1 MPILNIHGG
10 SGGPG
15 NGPSPARNPN
25 GFRTGPTSQ
34 IPYMRPDYD
43 KAFNSNN
50 PLQAGPDDYA
60 RAQGQKEAQQRR
72 AEAAQRQKDAQIDAS
87 YRKSQQQA
95 ENARRVFERNT
106 ASEVRTYEAAQRA
119 EAKADADRQRARE
132 RNVRAQEQ
140 LDRRKAADAG
150 RLAKFQRSQEYG
162 DARHIDAARDRGF
175 RFQRSQEYGDARA
188 IDSRRT
194 RRLREEAQLVRQFEG
209 IHYRAGR
216 TLTPSSYDGVQRQAS
231 LLRGRAARY
240 QSEYGMSPTGLG
252 GLGGVLSGMGSQ
264 ANTYATQNIV
274 SLGARGQ
281 RAADGREWTGLARI
295 EQELRRIER
304 VNVAMLAN
312 STKATAEQKVNAQ
325 RNLDAVRQSRA
336 RIGAGRS
343 GSSGMMNAI
352 GSMVGGASLLLSN
365 PAVDVAAAV
374 AVGLATSPFLIA
386 GAAQKVMGLAAPYD
400 ALREGTAGAGRAGGF
415 NSMDLQNKLFP
426 GGPAPRWMKDLG
438 VTTQSALGTLD
449 NYGISPRSPEEALG
463 VIQDVRRASL
473 SQFMGLDD
481 KQLSSSGRLARTLGI
496 AGGGVHENS
505 VWTGGGAGAGS
516 AESTYTTD
524 LARYFSTLQKV
535 MASATAQGLDHATSL
550 QTVEGLLRI
559 TAGAGAG
566 SVNSGSLSN
575 FWGQMTSSGLPGMRS
590 GEGVTSALQGIN
602 QAFGSIGVGGAPA
615 QNTMMMSYFGRNGG
629 MPKSEGALQKFL
641 GMSDKDW
648 AEAQSQPGHKQM
660 VDNYLNAA
668 GKNPAFALS
677 YLSPLLQGRPD
688 LMQKVF
694 EGSAFG
700 SANPLIKPML
710 GGAVTGAGYSGYV
723 GMTSG
728 KQGGLAGVGGTAP
741 SSSAD
746 IDSAI
751 RAAANATG
759 LDPNLLKGLAAK
771 ESSLNPD
778 TVNGNAAGLFQLMP
792 DARKDM
798 GLSESDK
805 LKPQENALAGAGYLK
820 KMFGLFDENDPDRAK
835 HALEAYEWGPGHA
848 DDIKAGR
855 VPAIY
860 SQHADLALAYRS
872 QYDNRPTDQFAS
884 RANTESLSL
893 TASRDAREN
902 AANLLGQAPGDA
914 MAIFSSTVV
923 QGTTAMEGFIRALVD
938 GSQAIQY
945 NNMVKQTPGGVSAM
959 DPSGM
964 SYMFDTT
971 PGGGPARP

>member
-1 MPILNIHGG
+1 MPIININGG

-15 NGPSPARNPN
+15 KGPSPDRNPN

-50 PLQAGPDDYA
+50 PPSKNGPDDYA
-60 RAQGQKEAQQRR
+60 RAQAQKEAQQRR
-72 AEAAQRQKDAQIDAS
+72 ADAADRQKQAQVDAS

-95 ENARRVFERNT
+95 DNARRIFERNT
-106 ASEVRTYEAAQRA
+106 AAEVRAYESA
-119 EAKADADRQRARE
+119 ERAKAKSDTDLQRVRE
-132 RNVRAQEQ
+132 RNARAQEQ
-140 LDRRKAADAG
+140 LDRRKAADAE
-150 RLAKFQRSQEYG
+150 RLARFQRGYQYG

-188 IDSRRT
+188 MDSLRT
-194 RRLREEAQLVRQFEG
+194 RRLREEVQLTRQFEG
-209 IHYRAGR
+209 IRYRAGR
-216 TLTPSSYDGVQRQAS
+216 TLTPSSYDGIQRQAS
-231 LLRGRAARY
+231 LLRGRAAQY
-240 QSEYGMSPTGLG
+240 QSQYGMSPSGLG
-252 GLGGVLSGMGSQ
+252 GLGGVMSSMGSQ
-264 ANTYATQNIV
+264 ANTYATQNITG
-274 SLGARGQ
+274 LGARGQ
-281 RAADGREWTGLARI
+281 RAAESREWTGLARI

-304 VNVAMLAN
+304 VNIAMLAN
-312 STKATAEQKVNAQ
+312 STKATADQKANAT
-325 RNLDAVRQSRA
+325 RNLDAIRQSRA

-343 GSSGMMNAI
+343 GSSGMMNAV
-352 GSMVGGASLLLSN
+352 GSAIGASGLLLSN
-365 PAVDVAAAV
+365 PALDIAAAA

-386 GAAQKVMGLAAPYD
+386 GAAQKVMGLAGPYD
-400 ALREGTAGAGRAGGF
+400 ALREGTAGVGRAGGF
-415 NSMDLQNKLFP
+415 NSTDLQNKLFP

-438 VTTQSALGTLD
+438 VTTQSALGTLG
-449 NYGISPRSPEEALG
+449 NYGISPRSSEEALG
-463 VIQDVRRASL
+463 VVQDVRRASL

-496 AGGGVHENS
+496 SGSGVHENS
-505 VWTGGGAGAGS
+505 TWTGGGAGAS
-516 AESTYTTD
+516 TAESTYTTD
-524 LARYFSTLQKV
+524 LAKYFSTLQKV

-566 SVNSGSLSN
+566 SVNSGALSN

-660 VDNYLNAA
+660 VDNYLNAS

-700 SANPLIKPML
+700 GTNSLIKPML
-710 GGAVTGAGYSGYV
+710 GGVVTGAGYAGYV

-728 KQGGLAGVGGTAP
+728 KQGGLAAVGGAAP

-771 ESSLNPD
+771 ESSLNPGA
-778 TVNGNAAGLFQLMP
+778 VNGNAAGLMQLMP

-798 GLSESDK
+798 GLSDSDM

-820 KMFGLFDENDPDRAK
+820 RMYGLFDEKDPDRTK
-835 HALEAYEWGPGHA
+835 HALEAYEWGPGHV

-855 VPAIY
+855 VPDIY
-860 SQHADLALAYRS
+860 SKHADLAMSYGA
-872 QYDNRPTDQFAS
+872 QYTNVPSDQFAS
-884 RANTESLSL
+884 RANTEAMGL
-893 TASRDAREN
+893 TAAKDARDN
-902 AANLLGQAPGDA
+902 AANLLGQSPGDA
-914 MAIFSSTVV
+914 MATFSSAVV

-938 GSQAIQY
+938 GSQAI
-945 NNMVKQTPGGVSAM
+945 NNNSMRAAVPGGINAM
-959 DPSGM
+959 DPNM
-964 SYMFDTT
+964 MPFEI
-971 PGGGPARP
+971 PGAGPARP